1 MFHLYPVTLNGLEKE
16 FRAVK
21 FLRSVKLIEQIV
33 NGPEFKEWFLKQK
46 FTQLSDLKFKDNEAL
61 LDQLLVTVKFTY
73 SVRQRPWYKRYSS
86 VIGYTIGS
94 DIVTYK
100 DTYDRMSVA
109 DFCSHL
115 THELTHCDPINFSHS
130 VKYSKER
137 ELSLPYAIG
146 DYVLKSANAIL
157 SK

>member
-21 FLRSVKLIEQIV
+21 FLQAIKLSEQIV
-33 NGPEFKEWFLKQK
+33 NSPEFKEWFLKQK
-46 FTQLSDLKFKDNEAL
+46 FTQLGDLKFKDNEAL

-73 SVRQRPWYKRYSS
+73 SVYSRPWHKRWSS

-94 DIVTYK
+94 EIVTYK
-100 DTYDRMSVA
+100 DTYDRMSLP
-109 DFCSHL
+109 DLCSHVA
-115 THELTHCDPINFSHS
+115 HECCHVLGFSHD
-130 VKYSKER
+130 VRYSKER
-137 ELSLPYAIG
+137 ENSIPYSVG
-146 DYVLKSANAIL
+146 DYVLKAANAIL